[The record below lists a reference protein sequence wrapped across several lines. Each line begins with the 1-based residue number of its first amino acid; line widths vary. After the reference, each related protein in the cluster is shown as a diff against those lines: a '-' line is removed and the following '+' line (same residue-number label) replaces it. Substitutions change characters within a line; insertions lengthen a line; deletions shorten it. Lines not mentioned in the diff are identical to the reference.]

1 MFAKVLITPSNRSS
15 GLFYNLEMNFE
26 KALDEN
32 FDGFI
37 AKGNN
42 NFIEIILDGQGTF
55 FVCLKTVRSIIR
67 GGAHYKSIRKRFITC
82 IDMHENSIIKH
93 PNSSKR

>member
-1 MFAKVLITPSNRSS
+1 MNIEFQWRTFATVSIAKQRTTVQLRPSASLD
-15 GLFYNLEMNFE
+15 LFRNIEMNFE
-26 KALDEN
+26 QALDEN

-55 FVCLKTVRSIIR
+55 LVGLYFRPYT
-67 GGAHYKSIRKRFITC
+67 
-82 IDMHENSIIKH
+82 D
-93 PNSSKR
+93 